1 METLHLSLH
10 FNVVLPKPCLLQ
22 LLFSGE
28 SQEQMQHL
36 GPRPEAALS
45 WSTSPEVPCALGR
58 LWEQIPLPSS
68 GNKEWRVREVSE
80 GMGKML

>member
-36 GPRPEAALS
+36 GPRPEAVLS
-45 WSTSPEVPCALGR
+45 WSTSPEVP
-58 LWEQIPLPSS
+58 LPSGGS
-68 GNKEWRVREVSE
+68 GSKFPFPHLETRS
-80 GMGKML
+80 GG